1 MSYLKHLLIISAAIS
16 LAALSLFPTT
26 ANSIPFVVFHGISD
40 SCRNRGVMHFITVLS
55 NWSGS
60 EGYCIEIG
68 NGVWD
73 SWTMPFMQQTA
84 IACEKVKQ
92 MSELSDGYNIIGL
105 SQGNLVGRG
114 VVELCDGGPP
124 VRNLISLAGPHAG
137 IAAVPLC
144 GSGLVCILVDF
155 LIELAI
161 YGNYVQEHLAPASY
175 IKIPTD
181 LDQYKKGCKFLPK
194 INNEIHKNSTYKKRF
209 SSLHNLVLI
218 MFEKDVILVPKETS
232 WFGYFPDGSWETIL
246 PANETTL
253 YTEDWIGLKALDEA
267 GKVKFVNV
275 SGGHLD
281 ISYDEMEKYVLPYLV
296 ENTTALRLSDF
307 EHEGKTLIKLYDSH

>member
-1 MSYLKHLLIISAAIS
+1 
-16 LAALSLFPTT
+16 
-26 ANSIPFVVFHGISD
+26 
-40 SCRNRGVMHFITVLS
+40 
-55 NWSGS
+55 
-60 EGYCIEIG
+60 
-68 NGVWD
+68 
-73 SWTMPFMQQTA
+73 MPFMQQTA

-181 LDQYKKGCKFLPK
+181 LDQYRKGCKFLPK
-194 INNEIHKNSTYKKRF
+194 INNEMHKNSTYKKRF
-209 SSLHNLVLI
+209 SSLENLVLI

-232 WFGYFPDGSWETIL
+232 WFGYYPDGSWETIL

-281 ISYDEMEKYVLPYLV
+281 ISYDEMENYVLPYLV
-296 ENTTALRLSDF
+296 ENTTALRLSGF